1 MRYGFQYYI
10 YVYTMSVECAMSWVM
25 YIYHIFE
32 LIMQKIKNHR
42 KTKKRKLPDK
52 LNFETLIN

>member
-1 MRYGFQYYI
+1 
-10 YVYTMSVECAMSWVM
+10 MSVECAMSWVM